1 MTTVPLR
8 RFLFGLRS
16 RYHLWNGRRA
26 YRLGRIQAAGRHFQE
41 AIANGHES
49 FEAFLLL
56 GKILYRESNFQ
67 RAAIF
72 FERAQTTD
80 QARFMMEGFPD
91 DFISSLKER
100 EQEAGRPQYRI
111 TVESLHANKR
121 KAGKRVRRKRAIAH
135 GDFENLDEYLRH
147 RDRPPIQAD
156 EAANIDWDDAAD
168 TLFDD

>member
-8 RFLFGLRS
+8 RLLFGLRS

-49 FEAFLLL
+49 FEAYLLL
-56 GKILYRESNFQ
+56 GKILYRESNYQ

-72 FERAQTTD
+72 FERAQSSD

-111 TVESLHANKR
+111 AVESLHSAHRNNSR
-121 KAGKRVRRKRAIAH
+121 KVRRKRAMAH
-135 GDFENLDEYLRH
+135 GDFANHDEYLRH
-147 RDRPPIQAD
+147 RNRPPIQAA
-156 EAANIDWDDAAD
+156 EAADIDWDDAAS